1 MTYDN
6 EIAGKVLQIL
16 YDSWFKDFYAGLSVN
31 DIINIIRS
39 EIDTVEENQINQAV
53 AYLASNGWINE
64 NDPTRYIITGY
75 GIDVYEQTL
84 PLEIQAVKKQERT
97 KILEILAETYRVNL
111 NELMHSEILREKIQI
126 KDPLYLRI
134 LVTYFEDKNLV
145 ILNKYSGTLFFI
157 RLSPEGFESLKDP
170 INDNSAIMASAYQLL
185 FSLENYLREFI
196 KDKLISKY
204 KNDWWEK
211 GTTLKIK
218 DNANKNRLSESSE
231 GWQIS
236 EVKSN
241 MDYLYFEDLGSI
253 IRNNWDL
260 FNTTF
265 NDQEWVTSRLK
276 ILEKIHHAIA
286 HTRTLTFGG
295 MTRLNQNG
303 GDLMGRMVK

>member
-6 EIAGKVLQIL
+6 DMVGKVLQIL
-16 YDSWFKDFYAGLSVN
+16 YDSWFKDFYAGLSIY

-39 EIDTVEENQINQAV
+39 EITTVDENQINQAV
-53 AYLASNGWINE
+53 AFLVSNDWINE
-64 NDPTRYIITGY
+64 NDPTRYIITAY

-84 PLEIQAVKKQERT
+84 PLEIQVVKKQERT
-97 KILEILAETYRVNL
+97 KILEILAETYRVNM
-111 NELMHSEILREKIQI
+111 NEPMHSEILQNKMQI
-126 KDPLYLRI
+126 VDPLYLRI
-134 LVTYFEDKNLV
+134 LVTYFEAKKLV

-170 INDNSAIMASAYQLL
+170 INDNSVIMASAYQLL

-196 KDKLISKY
+196 KDKLVSRY

-211 GTTLKIK
+211 GATIIK
-218 DNANKNRLSESSE
+218 DNANKNKISESSE

-236 EVKSN
+236 EAKSN

-260 FNTTF
+260 FNVAF

-276 ILEKIHHAIA
+276 ILEKIRNAIA
-286 HTRTLTFGG
+286 HTRTLSHGG
-295 MTRLNQNG
+295 MIRLNQNC
-303 GDLMGRMVK
+303 GDLMGRIVK